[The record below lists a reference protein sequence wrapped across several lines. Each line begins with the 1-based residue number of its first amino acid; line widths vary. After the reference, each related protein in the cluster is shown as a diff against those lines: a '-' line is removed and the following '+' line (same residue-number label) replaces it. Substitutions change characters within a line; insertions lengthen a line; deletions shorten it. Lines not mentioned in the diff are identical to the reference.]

1 MINLFEY
8 PSFYVIIFY
17 RLYLKERENIMD
29 PDGTWQIL
37 SLVVLLC
44 LSAFFSSSETALMTL
59 SKIRLRQMVDSEVK
73 GAALINKLLKNPS
86 KLLGGILVGNT
97 LANVGASALAT
108 SLTIH
113 HLGNNGVGI
122 ATATAIMT
130 TFVLI
135 FGEITPKSLAA
146 QNSEKFA
153 LNVARPISLI
163 TFILNPLIS
172 VLIYITN
179 SIIKLLGGE
188 VGKQRPFITEEEL
201 KTMVSVSHEEGVL
214 EGEEKQMIYNVF
226 EFGDSQAK
234 DVMTPRTDMIV
245 ANVTSTYDELINIF
259 KQEQFSRIPIY
270 QETIDNIIGVL
281 YLKDLIFFED
291 EIEEFTIEKH
301 MRMPYF
307 TYEFKSTVDLFADMR
322 LKRVPIAI
330 LLDEYGGTA
339 GLVTIEDLV
348 EEIVGDIDD
357 EYDDDT
363 NKIEVIKEDE
373 FIVDGDTR
381 ISMVNDMIGLKIES
395 EDFDTIGGFVTGIHG
410 RLPKSGETINYNDTK
425 FTILNISKNR
435 IVKLKIIT

>member
-1 MINLFEY
+1 
-8 PSFYVIIFY
+8 
-17 RLYLKERENIMD
+17 MD
-29 PDGTWQIL
+29 PDGTWQIIA
-37 SLVVLLC
+37 LVILLGF
-44 LSAFFSSSETALMTL
+44 SAFFSASETCLMTL
-59 SKIRLRQMVDSEVK
+59 SKIRLRHMVDSEIK
-73 GAALINKLLKNPS
+73 GADRINKLLKNPS
-86 KLLGGILVGNT
+86 KLLGGILVGNNIT
-97 LANVGASALAT
+97 NIGASALAT
-108 SLTIH
+108 SLAIKYW
-113 HLGNNGVGI
+113 GDSGIGI
-122 ATATAIMT
+122 ATAVMT
-130 TFVLI
+130 ILVLI

-146 QNSEKFA
+146 QNSEKMA
-153 LNVARPISLI
+153 LKVARPISLI
-163 TFILNPLIS
+163 TFILNPLII

-179 SIIKLLGGE
+179 AFIKILGGE
-188 VGKQRPFITEEEL
+188 INKQKPFITEEEL

-245 ANVTSTYDELINIF
+245 ANVDSTYDELIKIF
-259 KQEQFSRIPIY
+259 KEEQFSRLPIY

-291 EIEEFTIEKH
+291 EKEGFTIEKH
-301 MRMPYF
+301 MRVPYF

-363 NKIEVIKEDE
+363 DQIEVIKEDE
-373 FIVDGDTR
+373 FIVAGNTR
-381 ISMVNDMIGLKIES
+381 INLVNEMIGLNIES
-395 EDFDTIGGFVTGIHG
+395 EDFDTIGGYVTGILG
-410 RLPKSGETINYNDTK
+410 RLPKTGETINYNDIK
-425 FTILNISKNR
+425 FIIQNTSRNR

>member
-1 MINLFEY
+1 MINLFECLM
-8 PSFYVIIFY
+8 FYVIIFH
-17 RLYLKERENIMD
+17 RLYLKECEHIMD
-29 PDGTWQIL
+29 PDAWQIIAL
-37 SLVVLLC
+37 IILL
-44 LSAFFSSSETALMTL
+44 LFSAFFSAAETALMTL
-59 SKIRLRQMVDSEVK
+59 SKIRLRHMVDSEVK
-73 GAALINKLLKNPS
+73 GATVINKLLKNPS
-86 KLLGGILVGNT
+86 KLLGGILVGN
-97 LANVGASALAT
+97 NISNIGASSLAT
-108 SLTIH
+108 SLAIH
-113 HLGNNGVGI
+113 KLGPSGSGVAI
-122 ATATAIMT
+122 ATAVMT
-130 TFVLI
+130 ILVLI
-135 FGEITPKSLAA
+135 FAEITPKSLAA
-146 QNSEKFA
+146 QNSEKVA
-153 LNVARPISLI
+153 LKVAGPISLI
-163 TFILNPLIS
+163 VFILTPLIT

-179 SIIKLLGGE
+179 AFIKILGGE
-188 VGKQRPFITEEEL
+188 INKQRPFITEEEL

-245 ANVTSTYDELINIF
+245 ANVTSTYEELIRLF

-281 YLKDLIFFED
+281 YLKDLIFFEN

-301 MRMPYF
+301 MRVPYF

-363 NKIEVIKEDE
+363 DQIEVIKEDE
-373 FIVDGDTR
+373 FIVAGNTR
-381 ISMVNDMIGLKIES
+381 INMVNEMIGLNIES

-410 RLPKSGETINYNDTK
+410 RLPKTGETITYNDTK
-425 FTILNISKNR
+425 FIIQNTSRNR

>member
-1 MINLFEY
+1 
-8 PSFYVIIFY
+8 
-17 RLYLKERENIMD
+17 MD
-29 PDGTWQIL
+29 PDAWQIIAL
-37 SLVVLLC
+37 IILL
-44 LSAFFSSSETALMTL
+44 LFSAFFSAAETALMTL
-59 SKIRLRQMVDSEVK
+59 SKIRLRHMVDSEVK
-73 GAALINKLLKNPS
+73 GATVINKLLKNPS
-86 KLLGGILVGNT
+86 KLLGGILVGN
-97 LANVGASALAT
+97 NISNIGASSLAT
-108 SLTIH
+108 SLAIH
-113 HLGNNGVGI
+113 KLGPSGSGVAI
-122 ATATAIMT
+122 ATAVMT
-130 TFVLI
+130 ILVLI
-135 FGEITPKSLAA
+135 FAEITPKSLAA
-146 QNSEKFA
+146 QNSEKVA
-153 LNVARPISLI
+153 LKVAGPISLI
-163 TFILNPLIS
+163 VFILTPLIT

-179 SIIKLLGGE
+179 AFIKILGGE
-188 VGKQRPFITEEEL
+188 INKQRPFITEEEL

-245 ANVTSTYDELINIF
+245 ANVTSTYEELIRLF

-281 YLKDLIFFED
+281 YLKDLIFFEN

-301 MRMPYF
+301 MRVPYF

-363 NKIEVIKEDE
+363 DQIEVIKEDE
-373 FIVDGDTR
+373 FIVAGNTR
-381 ISMVNDMIGLKIES
+381 INMVNEMIGLNIES

-410 RLPKSGETINYNDTK
+410 RLPKTGETITYNDTK
-425 FTILNISKNR
+425 FIIQNTSRNR

>member
-1 MINLFEY
+1 
-8 PSFYVIIFY
+8 
-17 RLYLKERENIMD
+17 MD

-37 SLVVLLC
+37 SLVILLGF
-44 LSAFFSSSETALMTL
+44 SAFFSSSETALMTL
-59 SKIRLRQMVDSEVK
+59 SKIRLRHMVESEIK

-97 LANVGASALAT
+97 VANIGASALAT
-108 SLTIH
+108 SLAIKY
-113 HLGNNGVGI
+113 LGPSLGDSAVGI
-122 ATATAIMT
+122 ATAIMT
-130 TFVLI
+130 IFVLI

-146 QNSEKFA
+146 QNSEKVA
-153 LNVARPISLI
+153 LKVARPISLI
-163 TFILNPLIS
+163 TFILNPLIT

-179 SIIKLLGGE
+179 AIIKILGGE
-188 VGKQRPFITEEEL
+188 IGKQRPFITEEEL

-245 ANVTSTYDELINIF
+245 ANVTSTYEELIRIF
-259 KQEQFSRIPIY
+259 KQEQFSRVPIY

-281 YLKDLIFFED
+281 YLKDLIFFEN

-301 MRMPYF
+301 MRVPYF

-363 NKIEVIKEDE
+363 DQIEVVKEDE
-373 FIVDGDTR
+373 FIVAGNTR
-381 ISMVNDMIGLKIES
+381 INMVNEMIGLNIES

-410 RLPKSGETINYNDTK
+410 RLPNTGETILYNDTK
-425 FTILNISKNR
+425 FIIQNTSKNR

>member
-1 MINLFEY
+1 
-8 PSFYVIIFY
+8 
-17 RLYLKERENIMD
+17 MD
-29 PDGTWQIL
+29 PDGTWQIIA
-37 SLVVLLC
+37 LVILLGF
-44 LSAFFSSSETALMTL
+44 SAFFSASETALMTL
-59 SKIRLRQMVDSEVK
+59 SKIRLRHMVDSEIK

-86 KLLGGILVGNT
+86 KLLGGILVGN
-97 LANVGASALAT
+97 NISNIGASALAT
-108 SLTIH
+108 SLAIKY
-113 HLGNNGVGI
+113 LGASGVAI
-122 ATATAIMT
+122 ATAIMT
-130 TFVLI
+130 VLVLI
-135 FGEITPKSLAA
+135 FAEITPKSLAA
-146 QNSEKFA
+146 QNSEKVA
-153 LNVARPISLI
+153 LKIARPISLI
-163 TFILNPLIS
+163 TFILNPLIV

-179 SIIKLLGGE
+179 IFIKILGGE
-188 VGKQRPFITEEEL
+188 VGNQKPFITEEEL

-245 ANVTSTYDELINIF
+245 ANINSTYEELIKIF
-259 KQEQFSRIPIY
+259 KEEQFSRLPIY
-270 QETIDNIIGVL
+270 QDTIDNIIGVL

-291 EIEEFTIEKH
+291 EIEKFTIEKH
-301 MRMPYF
+301 MRIPYF

-348 EEIVGDIDD
+348 EEIVGDLDD

-363 NKIEVIKEDE
+363 DQIEVVKEDE
-373 FIVDGDTR
+373 FIVAGNTR
-381 ISMVNDMIGLKIES
+381 INMVNEMIGLNIES

-410 RLPKSGETINYNDTK
+410 RLPKTGETIIYNDTK
-425 FTILNISKNR
+425 FIIQNTSKNR